1 MVNPET
7 SIDLLRRFR
16 SGDASALDLLI
27 ARYRPRMVRWASGRL
42 PSYARDLTET
52 QDLVQDCLLRAFQR
66 LDRIEIRGEGALQA
80 YLRQALLNAIRME
93 LRRVGRRPQSELLTD
108 EIRASGE
115 TPLERAIGRQTLE
128 RYERALE
135 RLRPEDRELVI
146 AHIEFGFSHRELAE
160 AFDKPSPNAARM
172 ALQRAMRR
180 VAEEMART
188 L

>member
-1 MVNPET
+1 
-7 SIDLLRRFR
+7 
-16 SGDASALDLLI
+16 
-27 ARYRPRMVRWASGRL
+27 
-42 PSYARDLTET
+42 
-52 QDLVQDCLLRAFQR
+52 
-66 LDRIEIRGEGALQA
+66 
-80 YLRQALLNAIRME
+80 ME
-93 LRRVGRRPQSELLTD
+93 LRRVGRRPSSALLTD
-108 EIRASGE
+108 EIPASGE

-160 AFDKPSPNAARM
+160 AFDKPSANAARM